1 MPLPAYSC
9 SPAARSWAKTKK
21 LGMLAGMNSSS
32 APAPV
37 RTSPHATE
45 ELQAWIRGTLGTIR
59 LNRPQALNAMTLHM
73 VQAMDRVLRDWEA
86 DDAVQAVVLYG
97 AGERGLCAGGD
108 IRAIAQGTDAGA
120 MEFWTAEYA
129 LNARVAAFPKPYV
142 AVMDGVVM
150 GGGVGVSGHAGIRI
164 ATERTKAAMPEVR
177 IGFSPDCAGSLLLAN
192 APGELGTHLALT
204 AGTMTGADAVLCGFA
219 DLYVP
224 SDSLPDLLAA
234 LESSGSEAARVAT
247 KFAVEPPAAPLAAEQ
262 GWIDECYTGND
273 VEAILERLD
282 RHSAP
287 AAGNAARAI
296 REMAPFS
303 LSVALSAQRAAAAE
317 PDLATVLRR
326 DLVMAE
332 RMIGRPDFREGV
344 RARLLDRDQ
353 PHWNPDRLDAVDPR
367 DVAWTLAL

>member
-1 MPLPAYSC
+1 
-9 SPAARSWAKTKK
+9 
-21 LGMLAGMNSSS
+21 
-32 APAPV
+32 
-37 RTSPHATE
+37 
-45 ELQAWIRGTLGTIR
+45 
-59 LNRPQALNAMTLHM
+59 MTLDM
-73 VQAMDRVLRDWEA
+73 VQAMDRVLQDWEE

-108 IRAIAQGTDAGA
+108 IRAIASGTDAQA

-164 ATERTKAAMPEVR
+164 ATERTRAAMPEVR
-177 IGFSPDCAGSLLLAN
+177 IGFSPDCAGALLLAR

-219 DLYVP
+219 DSYVP
-224 SDSLPDLLAA
+224 SDSLPALLAA
-234 LESSGSEAARVAT
+234 LDSAGSDAAEVVA
-247 KFAVEPPAAPLAAEQ
+247 KFAVAPPEAPLGAERE
-262 GWIDECYTGND
+262 WIDECYAGED
-273 VEAILERLD
+273 IAAILEKLD
-282 RHSAP
+282 RHCAP
-287 AAGNAARAI
+287 AAQEAAQAI
-296 REMAPFS
+296 RAMAPFS
-303 LSVALSAQRAAAAE
+303 LSVALAALRAAAAE
-317 PDLATVLRR
+317 PDLGKVLER
-326 DLVMAE
+326 DLVMAD

-353 PHWNPDRLDAVDPR
+353 PRWNPARLAGVDPR

>member
-1 MPLPAYSC
+1 MGE
-9 SPAARSWAKTKK
+9 REK

-32 APAPV
+32 APAPA

-45 ELQAWIRGTLGTIR
+45 ELQAWRSGSLGTIR
-59 LNRPQALNAMTLHM
+59 LNRPQALNAMTLDM
-73 VQAMDRVLRDWEA
+73 VRTMDRVLQEWET

-108 IRAIAQGTDAGA
+108 IRAIASGTDAQA

-177 IGFSPDCAGSLLLAN
+177 IGFSPDCAGSLLLAR

-204 AGTMTGADAVLCGFA
+204 AGTMTGPDAVLCGFA

-224 SDSLPDLLAA
+224 SESLPALLGA
-234 LESSGSEAARVAT
+234 LESAGSDAAEVAA
-247 KFAVEPPAAPLAAEQ
+247 KFALEPPAAPLAAEQ
-262 GWIDECYTGND
+262 DWIDECYTGGE
-273 VEAILERLD
+273 VAAILARLD
-282 RHSAP
+282 RHPAP
-287 AAGNAARAI
+287 AARDAAQTI
-296 REMAPFS
+296 RGMAPLS
-303 LSVALSAQRAAAAE
+303 LSVALAAVRAAAAE
-317 PDLATVLRR
+317 PDLAKVLQR

-344 RARLLDRDQ
+344 RARLLDRNQ
-353 PHWNPDRLDAVDPR
+353 PRWNPARLDAVDPR

>member
-1 MPLPAYSC
+1 M
-9 SPAARSWAKTKK
+9 
-21 LGMLAGMNSSS
+21 SSS
-32 APAPV
+32 PAPAPA
-37 RTSPHATE
+37 RTSPHATD
-45 ELQAWIRGTLGTIR
+45 ELQAWTSGSLGTIR
-59 LNRPQALNAMTLHM
+59 LNRPHALNAMDLGM
-73 VQAMDRVLRDWEA
+73 VQAMDRVLQDWET

-97 AGERGLCAGGD
+97 AGVRGLCAGGD
-108 IRAIAQGTDAGA
+108 IRAIAAGTDLQA

-164 ATERTKAAMPEVR
+164 ATERTRAAMPEVR
-177 IGFSPDCAGSLLLAN
+177 IGFSPDCAGALLLAR

-219 DLYVP
+219 DSYVP
-224 SDSLPDLLAA
+224 SESLPALLAA
-234 LESSGSEAARVAT
+234 LESAGSEAADVVA
-247 KFAVEPPAAPLAAEQ
+247 KFALEPPAAPLAAEQ
-262 GWIDECYTGND
+262 AWIDECYSGGD
-273 VEAILERLD
+273 VAEILARLEE
-282 RHSAP
+282 HPAP
-287 AAGNAARAI
+287 AARGAAEAI

-303 LSVALSAQRAAAAE
+303 LCVALAAVRAAAGE
-317 PDLATVLRR
+317 PDLARVLQR

-344 RARLLDRDQ
+344 RARLLDRDR
-353 PHWNPDRLDAVDPR
+353 PRWTPAGLAAVDHR

>member
-1 MPLPAYSC
+1 MGGAE
-9 SPAARSWAKTKK
+9 K
-21 LGMLAGMNSSS
+21 LGMLAGMSSS
-32 APAPV
+32 SEPAPV

-45 ELQAWIRGTLGTIR
+45 ELQAWTSGTLGTIR
-59 LNRPQALNAMTLHM
+59 LNRPQALNAMTLDM
-73 VQAMDRVLRDWEA
+73 VQAMDRVLQDWEA

-108 IRAIAQGTDAGA
+108 IRAIASGTDAQA

-177 IGFSPDCAGSLLLAN
+177 IGFSPDCAGSLLLSG

-224 SDSLPDLLAA
+224 SESLPALLAA
-234 LESSGSEAARVAT
+234 LESAGSDAAEVAA
-247 KFAVEPPAAPLAAEQ
+247 KFALQPPPAPLAAEQ
-262 GWIDECYTGND
+262 DWIDECYTGGD
-273 VEAILERLD
+273 VAGILAKLD
-282 RHSAP
+282 RHQST
-287 AAGNAARAI
+287 AAREAALAI
-296 REMAPFS
+296 RAMAPFS
-303 LSVALSAQRAAAAE
+303 LSVALTALRAAAAA
-317 PDLATVLRR
+317 PDLATVLQR

-344 RARLLDRDQ
+344 RARLLDRNEPQ
-353 PHWNPDRLDAVDPR
+353 WNPARLDAVDPR

>member
-1 MPLPAYSC
+1 
-9 SPAARSWAKTKK
+9 
-21 LGMLAGMNSSS
+21 MLAGMNSSP

-45 ELQAWIRGTLGTIR
+45 ELQAWTSGTLGTIR
-59 LNRPQALNAMTLHM
+59 LNRPQALNAMTLDM
-73 VQAMDRVLRDWEA
+73 VQSMDRVLQDWET

-108 IRAIAQGTDAGA
+108 IRAIASGTDAEA

-129 LNARVAAFPKPYV
+129 LNARVAAYPKPYA

-177 IGFSPDCAGSLLLAN
+177 IGFSPDCAGSLLLAQ

-219 DLYVP
+219 DFFVP
-224 SDSLPDLLAA
+224 SDSLPELLAA
-234 LESSGSEAARVAT
+234 LESAGSGALDVAAA
-247 KFAVEPPAAPLAAEQ
+247 FAVEPPAAPLAAEQ
-262 GWIDECYTGND
+262 DWIDECYAGED
-273 VEAILERLD
+273 VAAILRNLER
-282 RHSAP
+282 HPAP
-287 AAGNAARAI
+287 AARDAAQAI
-296 REMAPFS
+296 RQMAPFS
-303 LSVALSAQRAAAAE
+303 LCVALAALRAAARE
-317 PDLATVLRR
+317 PALARVLQR

-344 RARLLDRDQ
+344 RARLLDRNQ
-353 PHWNPDRLDAVDPR
+353 PQWNPARLDGVDPR